1 MSILQDIY
9 EDEYIPRAPV
19 EDLPEDLRREKWTFL
34 EEIEQAMGAAFIE
47 RHWDALC
54 DLSRFRDY
62 ANFRVGSRGG
72 GALWGAAWGPSQ
84 SKNPGGAPPPG
95 TLFQV
100 GWGCYQFSC
109 FGFGLYCSSPVS
121 I

>member
-9 EDEYIPRAPV
+9 EDEYIPRAV
-19 EDLPEDLRREKWTFL
+19 GMVKSRINFVEDLRRKKWAFL

-62 ANFRVGSRGG
+62 ANFREGFRLGV
-72 GALWGAAWGPSQ
+72 ALMLEACGPS
-84 SKNPGGAPPPG
+84 A
-95 TLFQV
+95 
-100 GWGCYQFSC
+100 
-109 FGFGLYCSSPVS
+109 
-121 I
+121 